1 MAIDTWKSDPAK
13 QILDATNGR
22 GTDRGCVSY
31 QCCDRHGRE
40 VNNYTMNCLVQST
53 KPTGGVGVVGV
64 FVPQDPKAASELEKQ
79 GKMAFDFGSFLFKGQ
94 TIGTGQCNI
103 KAYNR
108 QLMNLIHYGRANLS
122 RMISH
127 RLGLE
132 EASNAYRH
140 FDARDEG
147 WTKVVLKPAA

>member
-1 MAIDTWKSDPAK
+1 
-13 QILDATNGR
+13 
-22 GTDRGCVSY
+22 
-31 QCCDRHGRE
+31 
-40 VNNYTMNCLVQST
+40 MNCSVQST

-94 TIGTGQCNI
+94 TIRTGQCNV

-108 QLMNLIHYGRANLS
+108 QLMNLIHHGRANPS
-122 RMISH
+122 RIISH

-132 EASNAYRH
+132 EAPNAYRH